1 MLRSRFASV
10 LLAASMCLSL
20 YAAPVMVFAEETETS
35 ETETTEVEELKPSGT
50 EESSESS
57 ESSETETSESS
68 ETSEPSQ
75 TDKFTVTK
83 KDSVR
88 TVSGMCGDRAIW
100 TLDSTGTLTV
110 SGFGDMD
117 TWVNIE
123 LIPWKN
129 YKDNIVSVVISSG
142 VTSVSERAFE
152 GLSNLESVNIAGS
165 VSKIGNYAFAGCSS
179 LKNAVL
185 DENLY
190 RSSFGIFYGC
200 SDVNV
205 SYILNYP
212 VIVYGGT
219 ADFIKACAGTTVTLT
234 AYDEADGKI
243 FDQWIVNRGEIELTI
258 VDEKTATFVMP
269 ASYVEIMA
277 SFRDK
282 EPQINTLTVRG
293 KKANLKAKKLKKK
306 AQKVSRAKVMTIRNP
321 QGRLTYKL
329 LSVSKSRYKK
339 YFKINSKNGVVTV
352 KKKLKKGT
360 YTVKCRVTAS
370 GNANYKS
377 GSKIVSFKITVK

>member
-1 MLRSRFASV
+1 MLRSKFASV
-10 LLAASMCLSL
+10 LLAASMCLSI
-20 YAAPVMVFAEETETS
+20 YAAPSMVLADETVPSETETSEVEDLKPSETEETTESS
-35 ETETTEVEELKPSGT
+35 ETETTES
-50 EESSESS
+50 
-57 ESSETETSESS
+57 
-68 ETSEPSQ
+68 SEPSE

-117 TWVNIE
+117 TWDNIE

-165 VSKIGNYAFAGCSS
+165 VSKIGNYAFAGCGS
-179 LKNAVL
+179 LKNAVM

-190 RSSFGIFYGC
+190 KASFGIFFGC
-200 SDVNV
+200 TGVNV
-205 SYILNYP
+205 SFIANYP
-212 VIVYGGT
+212 ITVYGGT
-219 ADFIKACAGTTVTLT
+219 SNLTRASAGTVITLK
-234 AYDEADGKI
+234 AYEEASDKV
-243 FDQWIVNRGEIELTI
+243 FDQWVVNRGEVELTI
-258 VDEKTATFVMP
+258 VDERTATFVMP
-269 ASYVEIMA
+269 ASYVEITA

-282 EPQINTLTVRG
+282 EPKNNTLTVSGR
-293 KKANLKAKKLKKK
+293 KASLKAKKLKKK
-306 AQKVSRAKVMTIRNP
+306 SQKVSRAKVMTVRNA
-321 QGRLTYKL
+321 QGRLSYKL
-329 LSVSKSRYKK
+329 LSVSKSKYKK
-339 YFKINSKNGVVTV
+339 YFKVNSRNGVVTV
-352 KKKLKKGT
+352 KQKIKKGT

-370 GNANYKS
+370 GNQDFKS
-377 GSKIVSFKITVK
+377 GSRIVTFKITVK